1 MLQCDLHQ
9 NLNYGYYLCLTLESA
24 PSDLDLLPLKAPAI
38 IVASDL
44 ELTRKLISVTIGNV
58 RMYARLRL
66 RPLIS
71 LKGMKGKFLFT
82 LAPILPCTGHQRSA
96 LAVATVFRSGVILP
110 TSSLTRSRSKKSSK
124 TIEECWIRG
133 DSRP

>member
-9 NLNYGYYLCLTLESA
+9 NLNYGCYLWLTLESA

-66 RPLIS
+66 RPFIS
-71 LKGMKGKFLFT
+71 FKGMKGKFIF
-82 LAPILPCTGHQRSA
+82 LPLYRYCHVQA
-96 LAVATVFRSGVILP
+96 INAVLSQLQ
-110 TSSLTRSRSKKSSK
+110 SL
-124 TIEECWIRG
+124 EAV
-133 DSRP
+133 

>member
-1 MLQCDLHQ
+1 MWLK
-9 NLNYGYYLCLTLESA
+9 LESA
-24 PSDLDLLPLKAPAI
+24 PSDLDLLPLKALAI

-66 RPLIS
+66 RPFIS
-71 LKGMKGKFLFT
+71 FKGMKGKFLFA
-82 LAPILPCTGHQRSA
+82 LATILPCTGHQRSA
-96 LAVATVFRSGVILP
+96 LAVATVFRSGVILII
-110 TSSLTRSRSKKSSK
+110 RSRSKKSSK
-124 TIEECWIRG
+124 RIVECWIRG

>member
-1 MLQCDLHQ
+1 MW
-9 NLNYGYYLCLTLESA
+9 LTLESA

-58 RMYARLRL
+58 KMYARLRL
-66 RPLIS
+66 RPFIS
-71 LKGMKGKFLFT
+71 FKGMKGKFIFT
-82 LAPILPCTGHQRSA
+82 LVPILPCTGHQRSA
-96 LAVATVFRSGVILP
+96 LAVAVLRSGVILP
-110 TSSLTRSRSKKSSK
+110 TSNLTRSRSKKSTK
-124 TIEECWIRG
+124 TILECWIRG